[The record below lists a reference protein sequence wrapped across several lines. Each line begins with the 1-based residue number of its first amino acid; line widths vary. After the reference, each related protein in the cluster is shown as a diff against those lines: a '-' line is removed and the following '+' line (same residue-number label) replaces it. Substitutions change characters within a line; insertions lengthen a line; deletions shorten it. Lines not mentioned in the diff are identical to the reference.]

1 MPKTESGSVKNIFLY
16 SILGQNMLILNIE
29 QLFLWYR
36 QSVRHIVPLDM
47 RVYVSYWHVMC

>member
-1 MPKTESGSVKNIFLY
+1 MPKTESDSTKNVFLY

-36 QSVRHIVPLDM
+36 QSVRHIVTLNM